1 MEPGRSST
9 LARRDDPAPSAMS
22 TVPEDERACK
32 RGGRSERCHMEP
44 LDLTK
49 APPRPARAKLLG
61 VMFLPRTVDK
71 LRAELPGGT
80 MGPYLNHDRG
90 FSAYVVR
97 RLGLDMDELRRIV
110 GEAREEE
117 EIVAWLRDRIDV
129 KSVDETNRKLESFT
143 SERMTPDD
151 RALLVERHPV
161 LHERPELTSI
171 LDILDA
177 EDARAGTGGG

>member
-1 MEPGRSST
+1 
-9 LARRDDPAPSAMS
+9 
-22 TVPEDERACK
+22 
-32 RGGRSERCHMEP
+32 MEP

-49 APPRPARAKLLG
+49 RPPRPTRDTLLG
-61 VMFLPRTVDK
+61 LMFMPRTIDK

-97 RLGLDMDELRRIV
+97 RIGLDMDELRALV
-110 GEAREEE
+110 GDARDEDEV
-117 EIVAWLRDRIDV
+117 VAWLRER
-129 KSVDETNRKLESFT
+129 VDPETVAETNRKLESFT

-151 RALLVERHPV
+151 RALLAERHPV
-161 LHERPELTSI
+161 LRERAELTTI

-177 EDARAGTGGG
+177 EDARAFSAEGAGGG

>member
-1 MEPGRSST
+1 
-9 LARRDDPAPSAMS
+9 
-22 TVPEDERACK
+22 
-32 RGGRSERCHMEP
+32 MEP

-49 APPRPARAKLLG
+49 QPPRPTRATLLG
-61 VMFLPRTVDK
+61 AKFLPRTIDK

-80 MGPYLNHDRG
+80 LGPYLNHDRG

-97 RLGLDMDELRRIV
+97 RLGLDMDEFRAAV
-110 GEAREEE
+110 GRARDEDEV
-117 EIVAWLRDRIDV
+117 VAWLSERIDV
-129 KSVDETNRKLESFT
+129 AAVEETNRKLESFT

-151 RALLVERHPV
+151 RALLAERHPV

-177 EDARAGTGGG
+177 EDERTFSAGRTGGG